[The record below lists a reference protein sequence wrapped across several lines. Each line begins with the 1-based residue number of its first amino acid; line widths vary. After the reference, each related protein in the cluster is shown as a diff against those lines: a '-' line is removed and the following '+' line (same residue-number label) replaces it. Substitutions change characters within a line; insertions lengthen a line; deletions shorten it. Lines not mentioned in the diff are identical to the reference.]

1 MIVSDL
7 YSSMIELQGKEND
20 WSIEMN
26 TNKSDILSFAPHG
39 GGIEAGSSELALL
52 ISQKLDCNY
61 FTFKGKL
68 PSDNV
73 KLHVTST
80 RYDNPELLNLM
91 RNIDYSISVHGY
103 ADNEYART
111 LIGGSN
117 EELKEIIKCHLRSRG
132 FDVQDA
138 PTNLG
143 GAKPNNI
150 TNKTKTG
157 LGVQLE
163 LSTKQRKSFFSNND
177 FSKKVREDRYRWRA
191 VMYEYAQ
198 AIEYAVKEYL
208 N

>member
-1 MIVSDL
+1 MSDL
-7 YSSMIELQGKEND
+7 YSSMIELQGKENN

-26 TNKSDILSFAPHG
+26 TNKSNVLSFAPHG

-80 RYDNPELLNLM
+80 HYDNPVLLNLM
-91 RNIDYSISVHGY
+91 RNVDYSISVHGY

-138 PTNLG
+138 PTHLAG
-143 GAKPNNI
+143 TKLNNI

-163 LSTKQRKSFFSNND
+163 LSTKQRKSFFSNDD
-177 FSKKVREDRYRWRA
+177 FSRKIREDRYRWRA

>member
-1 MIVSDL
+1 MILRDL
-7 YSSMIELQGKEND
+7 YSSMIELQGKEDN

-26 TNKSDILSFAPHG
+26 TNKSNVLSFAPHG

-117 EELKEIIKCHLRSRG
+117 EELKEIIKCHLRNRG

-138 PTNLG
+138 PTHLAG
-143 GAKPNNI
+143 TKLNNV

-177 FSKKVREDRYRWRA
+177 FSRKVREDRYRWRA

-208 N
+208 A

>member
-1 MIVSDL
+1 MADL
-7 YSSMIELQGKEND
+7 YSSMIELQGKENN

-26 TNKSDILSFAPHG
+26 TNKSNVLSFAPHG

-80 RYDNPELLNLM
+80 HYDNPELLNLM
-91 RNIDYSISVHGY
+91 RNVDYSISVHGY

-117 EELKEIIKCHLRSRG
+117 EELKALIKRNLINRG

-163 LSTKQRKSFFSNND
+163 LSTKQRKSFFSNDD
-177 FSKKVREDRYRWRA
+177 FSRKIKKIDIVG
-191 VMYEYAQ
+191 V
-198 AIEYAVKEYL
+198 L
-208 N
+208 

>member
-1 MIVSDL
+1 MSDL

-26 TNKSDILSFAPHG
+26 TNKSNILSFAPHG

-68 PSDNV
+68 PTNNS

-91 RNIDYSISVHGY
+91 RDVDYSISIHGY
-103 ADNEYART
+103 ADNEYAQT

-138 PTNLG
+138 PNHLAG
-143 GAKPNNI
+143 SKPNNI

-163 LSTKQRKSFFSNND
+163 LSTKQRRLFFSNDD
-177 FSKKVREDRYRWRA
+177 FSRKVREDRYRWRA
-191 VMYEYAQ
+191 AMYEYAQ

>member
-1 MIVSDL
+1 MSDL
-7 YSSMIELQGKEND
+7 YSSMIELQGKENN

-26 TNKSDILSFAPHG
+26 TNKSNVLSFAPHG

-91 RNIDYSISVHGY
+91 RNVDYSISVHGY

-138 PTNLG
+138 PTHLAG
-143 GAKPNNI
+143 TKLNNI

-163 LSTKQRKSFFSNND
+163 LSTKQRKSFFSNDD
-177 FSKKVREDRYRWRA
+177 FSRKIREDRYRWRA

>member
-1 MIVSDL
+1 MSDL

-26 TNKSDILSFAPHG
+26 TNKSNILSFAPHG

-80 RYDNPELLNLM
+80 HYDNPELLNLM
-91 RNIDYSISVHGY
+91 RNVDYSISVHGY

-138 PTNLG
+138 PTHLAG
-143 GAKPNNI
+143 TKLNNI

-163 LSTKQRKSFFSNND
+163 LSTKQRKSFFSNDD
-177 FSKKVREDRYRWRA
+177 FSRKIREDRYRWRA

>member
-1 MIVSDL
+1 
-7 YSSMIELQGKEND
+7 
-20 WSIEMN
+20 
-26 TNKSDILSFAPHG
+26 
-39 GGIEAGSSELALL
+39 
-52 ISQKLDCNY
+52 
-61 FTFKGKL
+61 
-68 PSDNV
+68 
-73 KLHVTST
+73 
-80 RYDNPELLNLM
+80 M
-91 RNIDYSISVHGY
+91 REVDYSISIHGY

-117 EELKEIIKCHLRSRG
+117 EELKEIIKCHLRRRG

-138 PTNLG
+138 PTKLD

-208 N
+208 A

>member
-1 MIVSDL
+1 MSDL
-7 YSSMIELQGKEND
+7 YSSMIELQGKENN

-26 TNKSDILSFAPHG
+26 TNKSNVLSFAPHG

-80 RYDNPELLNLM
+80 HYDNPELLNLM
-91 RNIDYSISVHGY
+91 RNVDYSISVHGY

-138 PTNLG
+138 PTHLAG
-143 GAKPNNI
+143 TKLNNI

-163 LSTKQRKSFFSNND
+163 LSTKQRKSFFSNDD
-177 FSKKVREDRYRWRA
+177 FSRKIREDRYRWRA

>member
-1 MIVSDL
+1 MSDL
-7 YSSMIELQGKEND
+7 YSSMIELQSKEND
-20 WSIEMN
+20 WSIEMS
-26 TNKSDILSFAPHG
+26 TNKSNILSFAPHG

-68 PSDNV
+68 PRNNV

-80 RYDNPELLNLM
+80 RYDSPELLSLM
-91 RNIDYSISVHGY
+91 KNIDYSISVHGY
-103 ADNEYART
+103 ADKKYART

-117 EELKEIIKCHLRSRG
+117 EELKTLIKSNLVSCG
-132 FDVQDA
+132 FDVQDT

-177 FSKKVREDRYRWRA
+177 FSKNIREDRYRWRA
-191 VMYEYAQ
+191 EMYEYAQ
-198 AIEYAVKEYL
+198 AIEWAMKEYL
-208 N
+208 DSK

>member
-1 MIVSDL
+1 MKDL
-7 YSSMIELQGKEND
+7 YSSMIELQGKERD

-26 TNKSDILSFAPHG
+26 TNKSNVLSFAPHG

-68 PSDNV
+68 PSGNV

-91 RNIDYSISVHGY
+91 RSVDYSISIHGY

-117 EELKEIIKCHLRSRG
+117 EELKEIIKCHLKRRG

-138 PTNLG
+138 PTHLAG
-143 GAKPNNI
+143 TKLNNV
-150 TNKTKTG
+150 TNKTKTS

-177 FSKKVREDRYRWRA
+177 FSRKVREDRYRWRA

-208 N
+208 D

>member
-1 MIVSDL
+1 MTDL
-7 YSSMIELQGKEND
+7 YNSMIELQYKEND

-26 TNKSDILSFAPHG
+26 TNKSNILSFAPHG

-68 PSDNV
+68 PTNNS

-91 RNIDYSISVHGY
+91 REVDYSISIHGY

-111 LIGGSN
+111 LIGGSD
-117 EELKEIIKCHLRSRG
+117 EKLKEIIKCHLRSHG
-132 FDVQDA
+132 FDVQNA
-138 PTNLG
+138 PNHLAG
-143 GAKPNNI
+143 SKPNNI
-150 TNKTKTG
+150 TNKTKKG

-163 LSTKQRKSFFSNND
+163 LSTKQRKSFFSNED
-177 FSKKVREDRYRWRA
+177 FSRKIREDRYRWRA

>member
-1 MIVSDL
+1 MADL
-7 YSSMIELQGKEND
+7 YSSMIELQGKENN

-26 TNKSDILSFAPHG
+26 TNKSNVLSFAPHG

-80 RYDNPELLNLM
+80 HYDNPELLNLM
-91 RNIDYSISVHGY
+91 RNVDYSISVHGY

-138 PTNLG
+138 PTHLAG
-143 GAKPNNI
+143 TKLNNI

-163 LSTKQRKSFFSNND
+163 LSTKQRKSFFSNDD
-177 FSKKVREDRYRWRA
+177 FSRKIREDRYRWRA

>member
-1 MIVSDL
+1 MSDL
-7 YSSMIELQGKEND
+7 YSSMIELQGKENN
-20 WSIEMN
+20 WSIEIN
-26 TNKSDILSFAPHG
+26 TNKSNVLSFAPHG

-91 RNIDYSISVHGY
+91 RNVDYSISVHGY

-138 PTNLG
+138 PTHLAG
-143 GAKPNNI
+143 TKLNNI

-163 LSTKQRKSFFSNND
+163 LSTKQRKSFFSNDD
-177 FSKKVREDRYRWRA
+177 FSRKIREDRYRWRA

>member
-1 MIVSDL
+1 MADL
-7 YSSMIELQGKEND
+7 YSSMIELQGKENN

-26 TNKSDILSFAPHG
+26 TNKSNILSFAPHG

-91 RNIDYSISVHGY
+91 RNIDYSISIHGY

-138 PTNLG
+138 PTHLAG
-143 GAKPNNI
+143 TKLNNI

-163 LSTKQRKSFFSNND
+163 LSTKQRKSFFSNDD
-177 FSKKVREDRYRWRA
+177 FSRKIREDRYRWRA

>member
-1 MIVSDL
+1 MADL
-7 YSSMIELQGKEND
+7 YSSMIELQGKENN

-26 TNKSDILSFAPHG
+26 TNKSNILSFAPHG

-68 PSDNV
+68 PSDNI

-91 RNIDYSISVHGY
+91 RNVDYSISVHGY

-138 PTNLG
+138 PTHLAG
-143 GAKPNNI
+143 TKLNNI

-163 LSTKQRKSFFSNND
+163 LSTKQRKSFFSNDD
-177 FSKKVREDRYRWRA
+177 FSRKIREDRYRWRA

>member
-1 MIVSDL
+1 MTDL
-7 YSSMIELQGKEND
+7 YSSMIELQGKEDN

-26 TNKSDILSFAPHG
+26 TNKSNILSFAPHG

-61 FTFKGKL
+61 FTFKGNL
-68 PSDNV
+68 PSGNV

-117 EELKEIIKCHLRSRG
+117 VELKEIIKCHLRSRG

-138 PTNLG
+138 PIHLAG
-143 GAKPNNI
+143 IKLNNV

-163 LSTKQRKSFFSNND
+163 LSTKQRKSFFSDND